1 MSIINLFIPS
11 LDQFGMLLVIAAI
24 GVAMS
29 IIGAAITGHHR
40 MPEMNIIFGWAF
52 VTVVF
57 TVTGAILGLPLKVA
71 GWIIVVAVVMSLWLA
86 VRQRIPLVPK
96 GLGRTAL
103 LGLPMILVV
112 SAMHPSQWDEFA
124 HWIPSAHYLF
134 VWDSFPNADL
144 PRSSASLPSYPYAMG
159 FPVYLASRLAGSF
172 VENTTAVLNVLMM
185 LAFAHLVA
193 RIIVAQGQSSES
205 RLFSDEAPPW
215 WACATGILAVTILNP
230 TFVQKL
236 VLTAYGE
243 LPSGL
248 TLALGMIIAWHMF
261 EGLAE
266 GNRAEARRQA
276 WLFSLVMLLLISL
289 KQSTLALF
297 LILLIVV
304 SVVALRDPKVRI
316 KEYAF
321 LLPLIVLPA
330 IAIYLIWRHYVATN
344 LVGSEHGIRP
354 FDKWFWDIALD
365 IIARM
370 FYVVSKK
377 GGYFTPAFII
387 SGMALYALYKWR
399 GSRDR
404 LVLMAGL
411 AFMGY
416 NVFLLVTYLAVF
428 SRFDSLRVGSYWRY
442 NTHLGLIVV
451 VAFILV
457 LGILYRRYLLGR
469 NMRPLMWLSIV
480 LVLGLQVGLIHK
492 LRFDVRAT
500 KIHIREIVPEIVVLL
515 PKGAALMTVDPES
528 DGAYGVQMRYH
539 MYLAGRKMTG
549 NISSYSGRTAQNI
562 QNIINVGKPHLI
574 WVHSTTPS
582 VLEAINPDLKK
593 GASHLLRHDGSRWKI
608 LKSWPYKGYMSPT
621 EIKD

>member
-1 MSIINLFIPS
+1 MHIVNLFIPS
-11 LDQFGMLLVIAAI
+11 LSQFSMLLVIMAI
-24 GVAMS
+24 GAVMS
-29 IIGAAITGHHR
+29 VIGAALAGRHR
-40 MPEMNIIFGWAF
+40 MPEMNVIFGWAF

-57 TVTGAILGLPLKVA
+57 TVTGAVLGWPLKVA
-71 GWIIVVAVVMSLWLA
+71 GWITVAGLVVSLW
-86 VRQRIPLVPK
+86 VVVKRQIPLLPK
-96 GLGRTAL
+96 GVGRTAL

-112 SAMHPSQWDEFA
+112 SAMYPSQWDEFA
-124 HWIPSAHYLF
+124 HWIPAAHYLF

-144 PRSSASLPSYPYAMG
+144 PRSAASLPSYPYAMG

-193 RIIVAQGQSSES
+193 RIIVAQGQSDDS
-205 RLFSDEAPPW
+205 RLFGDEAPPW

-248 TLALGMIIAWHMF
+248 MLALGMIIAWHML

-266 GNRAEARRQA
+266 GDKAEARRQA

-297 LILLIVV
+297 LILLFVV
-304 SVVALRDPKVRI
+304 TVAAVRDPKVKL
-316 KEYAF
+316 KEFAF
-321 LLPLIVLPA
+321 LVPLIVLPA
-330 IAIYLIWRHYVATN
+330 IIIYLTWRNYVATN

-354 FDKWFWDIALD
+354 FEKWFWDIALD

-387 SGMALYALYKWR
+387 SGLALYALYKWR

-404 LVLMAGL
+404 LFIMAGL

-457 LGILYRRYLLGR
+457 LGLLYRRYLLGR
-469 NMRPLMWLSIV
+469 NLRPLMWLSII

-500 KIHIREIVPEIVVLL
+500 KIHIREIVPEIVALL
-515 PKGAALMTVDPES
+515 PKSEALITVDPES
-528 DGAYGVQMRYH
+528 DGAYGTQMRYH
-539 MYLAGRKMTG
+539 LYMAGRNSG
-549 NISSYSGRTAQNI
+549 GDISSYFNATEKNI
-562 QNIINVGKPHLI
+562 RNRLDMNNTQFI
-574 WVHSTTPS
+574 WVHSITPG
-582 VLEAINPDLKK
+582 VLKAISPDLKK
-593 GASHLLRHDGSRWKI
+593 GASYFMRREGSGWKV
-608 LKSWPYKGYMSPT
+608 LKSWPFKGYLSPV